1 MSMNVSITW
10 LSPGSG
16 AVGSNSRLQIVNCQL
31 LTVCSCGC
39 SNPGMKKNQTPPD
52 RQPAAEPQTALQ
64 MVQLNSLPSLV
75 QDEIEQMILR
85 GTLGVGQ
92 RINESELATRFGISR
107 GPVREAL
114 RALEECG
121 LVRSEK
127 NRGVFV
133 REISVTDADEIYDL
147 REVLDELIGRRL
159 ATQITQGQLQVL
171 NALLA
176 EMDAATASKDVK
188 RYHGLNLEF
197 HDALVDFV
205 SNSRL
210 SDTYR
215 RLTKELL
222 LFRLRGL
229 QQGGGFAVSNAEHK
243 AMVAAIASG
252 DPDRAGRV
260 LRAHA
265 ADSRARMHK
274 ATDLP
279 SLVRAGTGAAKRT
292 DFKTT

>member
-1 MSMNVSITW
+1 MKTRGSQATSKPDAGA
-10 LSPGSG
+10 LS
-16 AVGSNSRLQIVNCQL
+16 
-31 LTVCSCGC
+31 
-39 SNPGMKKNQTPPD
+39 
-52 RQPAAEPQTALQ
+52 ALQ
-64 MVQLNSLPSLV
+64 LVQLNSLPSLV
-75 QDEIEQMILR
+75 QGEIEQMILR
-85 GTLGVGQ
+85 GELAVSQ
-92 RINESELATRFGISR
+92 RVNESELAIRFGISR

-133 REISVTDADEIYDL
+133 REISIADADEIYDL
-147 REVLDELIGRRL
+147 REALDELIGRRL
-159 ATQITQGQLQVL
+159 ALQVTEGQLQVL
-171 NALLA
+171 KALVA
-176 EMDAATASKDVK
+176 EMEDATKAKDVK

-205 SNSRL
+205 ANSRL

-229 QQGGGFAVSNAEHK
+229 QEGGGFAVSSAEHK
-243 AMVAAIASG
+243 EMVEAISSR

-260 LRAHA
+260 MRAHA
-265 ADSRARMHK
+265 ANSRARIHK
-274 ATDLP
+274 ATDTP
-279 SLVRAGTGAAKRT
+279 TVKRT
-292 DFKTT
+292 STSR